1 MVELTRTLAMGVD
14 DAANADRDAVDAPF
28 GQALVA
34 LGRTRSDIFG
44 LTADLGKYTDIL
56 PFRDAF
62 PDRFFNVGMAEQ
74 NLIAIAA
81 GLART
86 GKLPFATTYGVFATR
101 RAYDFIAIALAYS
114 RLNVKVVAGLPGLT
128 TGYGGTHQAI
138 EDLALMR
145 MIPGLVVIDPC
156 DATEITQ
163 ATYAIAEHKGPV
175 YMRLLRGKVPVV
187 LDPRSYRFQIGK
199 ALVLRNGGDLGIV
212 STGLMTERALD
223 VAAILAKHGVEAGV
237 LHVPT
242 IKPFD
247 VSSVVEFA
255 TATGRLVT
263 AENHVVVG
271 GLASLVSEALFAH
284 GISKQLTRI
293 GLPDRFIQCGSV
305 PHLQSAYGLTVD
317 QMLATIR
324 STMAPDL
331 GHSGLP

>member
-1 MVELTRTLAMGVD
+1 MGLD
-14 DAANADRDAVDAPF
+14 EASAAGRDTVDAPF

-34 LGRTRSDIFG
+34 LGRRRSEIVG

-74 NLIAIAA
+74 NLIAVAA

-86 GKLPFATTYGVFATR
+86 GKAPFATTYGVFATR
-101 RAYDFIAIALAYS
+101 RAYDFIAIAVAHS
-114 RLNVKVVAGLPGLT
+114 RLNVKIIAGLPGLT

-156 DATEITQ
+156 DATEIAQ
-163 ATYAIAEHKGPV
+163 ATEAIAEYQGPV
-175 YMRLLRGKVPVV
+175 YMRLLRGKAAVV

-199 ALVLRNGGDLGIV
+199 AVLLRAGKDLGII

-223 VAAILAKHGVEAGV
+223 AAAILAEDGIEASV

-247 VSSVVEFA
+247 AETVVEFA
-255 TATGRLVT
+255 AGTNRLVT

-271 GLASLVSEALFAH
+271 GLASLVCEALFAR
-284 GISKQLTRI
+284 GVRKTLTRI
-293 GLPDRFIQCGSV
+293 GLPDRFIECGST
-305 PHLQSAYGLTVD
+305 PHLQSAYGLTIDRMVE
-317 QMLATIR
+317 TIR
-324 STMAPDL
+324 STVAPSL
-331 GHSGLP
+331 